1 MGMFDKFSKE
11 DIREERELRN
21 NPPTFSPG
29 QDPNVDGDGGGWVD
43 PFAPSSPSNEELPK
57 EGGWVDPFAPTNNQ
71 GGNEGSF
78 GALNGNGFP
87 SSSAGGG
94 GFGPTPPQE
103 PKKDID
109 EVIFHV
115 LGKALV
121 GTFKGLKFFFSTLIS
136 GWRELTPYG
145 WQRIGRTMCFYYGG
159 GFLIAWGILS
169 FLGLFS
175 SSITN
180 TVFLFACG
188 VLSGAIGLCVMIA
201 MNDKVAEFREENGDF
216 PAITY
221 KALDEMKKA
230 PKPESQPSQDNFFE
244 SKPTPEES
252 FFNFDL
258 KKDDEDDSAVTLGG
272 DEPEDDDSD
281 FLNFDNFGD
290 DEDNTINT
298 DASSIDYNAVLD
310 SVDDI
315 TPGTQTRAF
324 LFEKFSQVLVNS
336 NSEFSEEEE
345 IEEGEPLYDEYD
357 LLIQNES
364 ARLGMKNIPH
374 LKALRKTA
382 FMTQLVLET
391 GTGFKAK
398 GIAAAVENKESF
410 DDRGRAIGEGV
421 FTNYLERNGE
431 CFINVV
437 KVDSPKISVKD
448 LWGDKT
454 VKDFMLD
461 TSNLMPVAL
470 GVDEFGKP
478 IFVDLEKINSIVV
491 AGKPRLG
498 KTWVAV
504 SIIAQMAMFNSP
516 RDLNFLM
523 LDYKGK
529 GGSEWSKFKIPHV
542 KKVVLGQL
550 EDIVK
555 TLRHVVTVEAPR
567 RMKLFKEYDVTSLKE
582 LHRKNPEVELP
593 YLYVVIDEVVNV
605 VEGLK
610 ALDKDLYD
618 DYHSL
623 LVPILSAFPYL
634 GIRLMLI
641 PHKMKSPWVMPII
654 QSNLD
659 GKIIVGGDVDLIKD
673 TLGVTKTGFD
683 YNIDGRMG
691 KMAVSLAWVHFS
703 KPTYV
708 QSAILTKES
717 EDIKSLNSFVNRLWL
732 KLEPDAEKQGISL
745 ENMSDDTPLSGDELD
760 KFLQEVQNDSDIK
773 LLNEKF
779 DF

>member
-21 NPPTFSPG
+21 NPPEFSPG
-29 QDPNVDGDGGGWVD
+29 QDPNSGGGGGWVD
-43 PFAPSSPSNEELPK
+43 PFAVPSEEPPK
-57 EGGWVDPFAPTNNQ
+57 PEGGWVDPFGVPSTPSENS
-71 GGNEGSF
+71 GSF
-78 GALNGNGFP
+78 GALDGKGFP
-87 SSSAGGG
+87 TATSPNP
-94 GFGPTPPQE
+94 FGPTPPQE

-109 EVIFHV
+109 ELI
-115 LGKALV
+115 LMGIWNALKV
-121 GTFKGLKFFFSTLIS
+121 TFKGLKFFFSTLIS
-136 GWRELTPYG
+136 GWRDLTPYG

-175 SSITN
+175 ASITN

-188 VLSGAIGLCVMIA
+188 VLSGAIGLCVMIG
-201 MNDKVAEFREENGDF
+201 MNDKVAQFREENGDY

-221 KALDEMKKA
+221 KALEEMKKSLKMEA
-230 PKPESQPSQDNFFE
+230 SSQPDFFEE

-252 FFNFDL
+252 FFNFDT
-258 KKDDEDDSAVTLGG
+258 KKEDDDDSKVTFGG
-272 DEPEDDDSD
+272 DESVDDDID
-281 FLNFDNFGD
+281 FLNFDSFD
-290 DEDNTINT
+290 DEEDNSINT
-298 DASSIDYNAVLD
+298 DASSIDYESVLE
-310 SVDDI
+310 SVGDI

-324 LFEKFSQVLVNS
+324 LFEKFLQVLVNS
-336 NSEFSEEEE
+336 NPDFSEEEE

-448 LWGDKT
+448 LWVDKE
-454 VKDFMLD
+454 VKNYMLD

-478 IFVDLEKINSIVV
+478 IFTDLEKINSLVV

-504 SIIAQMAMFNSP
+504 SIITQMSMFNSP
-516 RDLNFLM
+516 KVLNFIM

-529 GGSEWSKFKIPHV
+529 GGSEWNKFKIPHV
-542 KKVVLGQL
+542 KKIVLGQL
-550 EDIVK
+550 EEIVK

-618 DYHSL
+618 EYHSL

-691 KMAVSLAWVHFS
+691 KMAVALSGVHFS

-708 QSAILTKES
+708 QSAILTKDS
-717 EDIKSLNSFVNRLWL
+717 EDIKVLTSFVNRLWL
-732 KLEPDAEKQGISL
+732 KLEPDTEKQGISL

-760 KFLQEVQNDSDIK
+760 KFLQEVQNDSDLK